1 MSCTINTDEIQ
12 EYMLI
17 DKGHLAELYRAHRHL
32 LWVLRHMSNDMHGTE
47 IIPNSKDEM
56 DFFDLEDIQMRIKQQ
71 LDRATP
77 LGDLR
82 VSCLLQPKPRVRV
95 S

>member
-1 MSCTINTDEIQ
+1 MSRTINAEDIQ

-17 DKGHLAELYRAHRHL
+17 DKGHLAELYRAHRQL
-32 LWVLRHMSNDMHGTE
+32 RWVVNQLSDQLEGTE
-47 IIPNSKDEM
+47 IEPSSKAEM
-56 DFFDLEDIQMRIKQQ
+56 DFFDLEDIQMRIKHQ

-82 VSCLLQPKPRVRV
+82 VSCLLQTKPRVRL
-95 S
+95 